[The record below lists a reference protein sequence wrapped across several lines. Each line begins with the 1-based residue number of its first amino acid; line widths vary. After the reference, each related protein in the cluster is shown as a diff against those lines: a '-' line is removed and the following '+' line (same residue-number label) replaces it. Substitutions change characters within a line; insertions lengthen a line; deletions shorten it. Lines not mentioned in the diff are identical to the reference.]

1 MTHNIKIVEVSE
13 DVTLENY
20 SEERYL
26 NENPDIKKAV
36 VEGRIKS
43 GWFHFKR
50 HGQREHRKQQAAGN
64 YSGEIEK
71 LRLLKNQKIKKIIKS
86 DLSITENERR
96 MLDFTGEE
104 RKEKFNFG
112 ETEKVSSFFY
122 DALALDVI
130 NSLPEGIILDC
141 GAGFR
146 PVYYENVV
154 NYEITPYPTTDVL
167 GFAEDLPFADNSFD
181 AVFSF
186 AVLEHVKL
194 PFQAAKEMARVLK
207 PGGKLIASAAFLQPM
222 HGYPHHYFNMT
233 KNGML
238 VLFEEEI
245 DVQEQFITS
254 GTGPINALTWFLQ
267 SWADAL
273 PKRERKNFKKMKIGD
288 FIDRSTKYQ
297 NQPFITSLSEVKNEE
312 LAATTF
318 LVGRKKYD
326 K

>member
-1 MTHNIKIVEVSE
+1 MTHNIRIVEVSE
-13 DVTLENY
+13 DVNLENFN
-20 SEERYL
+20 EERYL

-36 VEGRIKS
+36 DDGIIKS

-64 YSGEIEK
+64 YTDAIRE
-71 LRLLKNQKIKKIIKS
+71 LRLEKNETIKKILRS
-86 DLSITENERR
+86 GLSIAKNEQG
-96 MLDFTGEE
+96 MFDFTGEE
-104 RKEKFNFG
+104 RKDKFNFG

-146 PVYYENVV
+146 PVYYENVI
-154 NYEITPYPTTDVL
+154 NYEIAPYPTTDVL

-181 AVFSF
+181 AIFSF

-194 PFQAAKEMARVLK
+194 PFQAAKEMTRVLK
-207 PGGKLIASAAFLQPM
+207 PGGKLIVSAAFLQPM

-238 VLFEEEI
+238 VLFEEDIEV
-245 DVQEQFITS
+245 DEQFVTS
-254 GTGPINALTWFLQ
+254 GTGPINSLTWFLQ
-267 SWADAL
+267 NWADAL
-273 PKRERKNFKKMKIGD
+273 SKKDRKKFKNMKIGD

-297 NQPFITSLSEVKNEE
+297 NQSFITNLPAEKNDE

-318 LVGRKKYD
+318 LVGRKKYG